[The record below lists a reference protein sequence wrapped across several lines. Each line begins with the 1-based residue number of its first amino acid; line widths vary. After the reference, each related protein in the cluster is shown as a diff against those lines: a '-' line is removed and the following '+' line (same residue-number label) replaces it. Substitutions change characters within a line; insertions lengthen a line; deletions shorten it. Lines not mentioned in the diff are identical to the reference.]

1 MRFSVGILF
10 LTNSFLMIAQQ
21 PAVLNIFFSMLG
33 LMFVEKFD
41 EVIFAVSMRGEMP
54 GATVQQDEFPH
65 LPTSHSKILLLNA
78 NITHR
83 ILWSEAHACH
93 ERFTKYGD
101 PIGY

>member
-41 EVIFAVSMRGEMP
+41 DVIYTVAMRGEMP

-65 LPTSHSKILLLNA
+65 LPAL
-78 NITHR
+78 
-83 ILWSEAHACH
+83 
-93 ERFTKYGD
+93 
-101 PIGY
+101 